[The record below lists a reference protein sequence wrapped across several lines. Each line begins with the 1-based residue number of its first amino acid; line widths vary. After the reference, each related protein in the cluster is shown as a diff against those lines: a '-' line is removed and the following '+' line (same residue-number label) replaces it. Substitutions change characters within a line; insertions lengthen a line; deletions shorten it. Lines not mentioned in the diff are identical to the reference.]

1 MSKKL
6 KGVRLESNWDT
17 FQTEHPEVKLAK
29 DCNGKILSFSLPE
42 DYNLVSLI
50 LSEDKKQVILLRYIT
65 PDDNYVMFP
74 K

>member
-29 DCNGKILSFSLPE
+29 DCNGKILSFSLINPQPQKFWAAI
-42 DYNLVSLI
+42 NRQT
-50 LSEDKKQVILLRYIT
+50 KA
-65 PDDNYVMFP
+65 
-74 K
+74 

>member
-50 LSEDKKQVILLRYIT
+50 KLALRT
-65 PDDNYVMFP
+65 SSARKAN
-74 K
+74 